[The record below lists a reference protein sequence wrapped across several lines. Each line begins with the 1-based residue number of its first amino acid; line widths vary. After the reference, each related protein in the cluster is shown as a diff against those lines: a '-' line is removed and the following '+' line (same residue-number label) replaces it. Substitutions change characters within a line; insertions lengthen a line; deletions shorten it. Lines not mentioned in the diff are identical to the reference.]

1 MTQANVYQ
9 PPRASPTT
17 LGVVI
22 LLHGAVLGALV
33 LARMEMPQKPDFKP
47 IDTYRVPPEPIPEPN
62 PPEAIK
68 PAPSQRVETVERIVE
83 TFPPREQEV
92 FARPEPTPREAEPT
106 RLATIIEPPRQQQT
120 ITTPVRREAR
130 IDPRSELKPPYPA
143 SEQRMGTEG
152 QVTICVLIGADGRV
166 KSAEKMRATNDVFYQ
181 ATVRHALR
189 NWRFKPATLDGRPI
203 ESSKVMTLH
212 FELNDDA

>member
-1 MTQANVYQ
+1 MTEVTVYQ

-17 LGVVI
+17 LGIVI

-33 LARMEMPQKPDFKP
+33 LAKMEMPPKKIFTEL
-47 IDTYRVPPEPIPEPN
+47 DTYRVLPKPIPDPN
-62 PPEAIK
+62 PPEVKK
-68 PAPSQRVETVERIVE
+68 PTPNQRIETVERIIE
-83 TFPPREQEV
+83 TPPPPQPEQILT
-92 FARPEPTPREAEPT
+92 RSDPTPAEAEPL
-106 RLATIIEPPRQQQT
+106 RLASIDPPRREQI
-120 ITTPVRREAR
+120 ITPPVRREAR

-152 QVTICVLIGADGRV
+152 VVTIRVLIGADGKV
-166 KSAEKMRATNDVFYQ
+166 KGTEKLSATNDIFYQ

-212 FELNDDA
+212 FELDGDA

>member
-1 MTQANVYQ
+1 MTEANVYQ

-17 LGVVI
+17 LGMVI
-22 LLHGAVLGALV
+22 LLHGTVLGALV
-33 LARMEMPQKPDFKP
+33 LAKMEMPQKEIFKP
-47 IDTYRVPPEPIPEPN
+47 IDTYPVRPQPIPEPN
-62 PPEAIK
+62 PPEDLK
-68 PAPSQRVETVERIVE
+68 PAPNQRVETVERIIE
-83 TFPPREQEV
+83 TPPPPEREV
-92 FARPEPTPREAEPT
+92 FTRPEPTPQEAEPT
-106 RLATIIEPPRQQQT
+106 QLATVIDPPRERQV
-120 ITTPVRREAR
+120 IATPVRREAR
-130 IDPRSELKPPYPA
+130 IDPRSELKPPDPA

-152 QVTICVLIGADGRV
+152 VVTIRVLIGADGKV
-166 KSAEKMRATNDVFYQ
+166 KSAEKMRATNDIFYQ

>member
-1 MTQANVYQ
+1 MTEANVYQ

-17 LGVVI
+17 LGMVI

-33 LARMEMPQKPDFKP
+33 LAKMEMPQKPDFKP
-47 IDTYRVPPEPIPEPN
+47 IDTYPVRQKPIPEPN
-62 PPEAIK
+62 PPEDVK
-68 PAPSQRVETVERIVE
+68 PAPNQRVETVERMIE
-83 TFPPREQEV
+83 TPPPPEQEV
-92 FARPEPTPREAEPT
+92 FTRPEPTPREAEPT
-106 RLATIIEPPRQQQT
+106 RLATVVESPPERQ
-120 ITTPVRREAR
+120 IVATPVRREAR

-152 QVTICVLIGADGRV
+152 VVTIRVFIGADGKV
-166 KSAEKMRATNDVFYQ
+166 KSTEKMRATNDIFYQ

>member
-1 MTQANVYQ
+1 MTQTAVYQ
-9 PPRASPTT
+9 SPGASPTT
-17 LGVVI
+17 LGIVI
-22 LLHGAVLGALV
+22 LLHGAVLGALI
-33 LARMEMPQKPDFKP
+33 LAKMEMPQKPDFTP
-47 IDTYRVPPEPIPEPN
+47 IETYPVRVKPIPEPN
-62 PPEAIK
+62 PPEDIK
-68 PAPSQRVETVERIVE
+68 PAPKQRVETVERIVE
-83 TFPPREQEV
+83 TLPPPEREI
-92 FARPEPTPREAEPT
+92 FYKPETTPRDAEPT
-106 RLATIIEPPRQQQT
+106 RLATIIEPPRHQPI

-152 QVTICVLIGADGRV
+152 QVTIRVLIGADGRV

>member
-1 MTQANVYQ
+1 MTQTTAYQ
-9 PPRASPTT
+9 PPGASPAT
-17 LGVVI
+17 LGMVI

-33 LARMEMPQKPDFKP
+33 LAKMEMPPKRIITDL
-47 IDTYRVPPEPIPEPN
+47 DTYSVPPKPIPEPN
-62 PPEAIK
+62 PPEDFK
-68 PAPSQRVETVERIVE
+68 PAPKQRVETVERIVE
-83 TFPPREQEV
+83 TLPPPEREI
-92 FARPEPTPREAEPT
+92 FYKPETTPREAEPMQ
-106 RLATIIEPPRQQQT
+106 LATVIEPPRQQQT

-152 QVTICVLIGADGRV
+152 QVTIRVVIGADGRV

>member
-1 MTQANVYQ
+1 MTEVTVYQ
-9 PPRASPTT
+9 PPRPSPTT
-17 LGVVI
+17 MGIVI

-33 LARMEMPQKPDFKP
+33 LAKMEVPQKPDFTP
-47 IDTYRVPPEPIPEPN
+47 IDTYPVRVKPIPEPN
-62 PPEAIK
+62 PPEDIK
-68 PAPSQRVETVERIVE
+68 PAPRQRIETVEPIVE
-83 TFPPREQEV
+83 TPPPPAEKTFTWSER
-92 FARPEPTPREAEPT
+92 TPREAEPI
-106 RLATIIEPPRQQQT
+106 RLATVIDLPKPEPFT
-120 ITTPVRREAR
+120 AAPVRREAR

-152 QVTICVLIGADGRV
+152 VVTIRVLIGADGKV
-166 KSAEKMRATNDVFYQ
+166 KGAEKMSATNDIFYQ

-212 FELNDDA
+212 FELDGDA